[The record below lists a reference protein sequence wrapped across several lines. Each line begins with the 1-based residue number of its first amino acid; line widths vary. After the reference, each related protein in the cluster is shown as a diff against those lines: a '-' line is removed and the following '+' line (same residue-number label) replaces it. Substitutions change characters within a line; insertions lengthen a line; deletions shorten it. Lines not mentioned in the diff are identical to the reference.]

1 MKKMN
6 LTRSLLAACSIV
18 AISAVMYG
26 CSSSGED
33 DARMDAQDYKAMF
46 EAAAAERD
54 AALAAQVAAE
64 TAQAA
69 AETAQTD
76 AETAQAAAETA
87 QSAAETAQSAAETAQ
102 ADAEAA
108 QSGAEMERDAANVA
122 RGAAQAAQA
131 AAEAAQADAETAQAA
146 AEAAAAAAAMAQAT
160 AEGERDAANAAAA
173 AAAMA
178 QATAESERDAANA
191 AAAAAAMAQ
200 ATAEGERDAANAAA
214 AAAAMAQA
222 TAEGERDAANAAAA
236 AAATAQAAAEAAQA
250 DAEAAQAAAEIDRDL
265 ANAAAAVSEQA
276 RMDAEAA
283 RTAAEEARLAAE
295 LAKAAADADAAA
307 AEQRA
312 MDAEAAQADAEA
324 AQADAEA
331 AQETAEGER
340 DAANDAAD
348 EARMAQETAEGERDA
363 ANDAAD
369 EARMAQETAEGERD
383 AANDAADEARM
394 AQETAE
400 GERDAANDAADEAR
414 MAQETAEGERDA
426 ALMDT
431 GDAQKLAAA
440 AVKAQMEAERLQGV
454 AEDAQT
460 AAEAAQT
467 VAEDARDAA
476 LLAQGVAEGKLTQ
489 AEADLTQAQAD
500 LKQAQADLKDAQDAQ
515 KTAEDERDAAK
526 RTLAMLR
533 GELRE
538 TESSDR
544 AQGLLAVV
552 DTQTEDGAS
561 ADDALPLMVTATNTA
576 AGGVSIVVNPDG
588 DGDSDFE
595 AHDMDAPTISG
606 WPHQTQSMRADDDD
620 STEIVAIYTDV
631 GLPGPKSLLLD
642 EMAGQN
648 SFFTI
653 TDGDT
658 AATDFVKNASTAGLP
673 SAPDTGSTTVL
684 LGESTTPIGGGAA
697 RLQFSGTWRGVPG
710 TFVSTD
716 TDQIIVT
723 ARLDE
728 DDEEALTA
736 NFDGGT
742 WTFQPDNVKAMVA
755 VPDEDY
761 IWFGWW
767 KDEPDEKTG
776 DPASFAYGFRTAAGG
791 SDGFT
796 DGGTTIQAIEGKATY
811 VGAATGK
818 FAMETGSRLAPT
830 YDADA
835 FTATARLTADF
846 GGDPDDDAVDNVDD
860 GTIKGSITDFQRGDG
875 SALAG
880 WKVTLNE
887 IELDAGGA
895 DFASTSQ
902 TADDNA
908 VAEIGGIKSG
918 MGGWSGSF
926 FGNGRDDGQ
935 PDGVVGRFDATFT
948 GANAHIA
955 GSYGARN
962 DD

>member
-1 MKKMN
+1 MKKSN
-6 LTRSLLAACSIV
+6 LTRKLMAACSVV
-18 AISAVMYG
+18 ALSAVLYG
-26 CSSSGED
+26 CSSSGD
-33 DARMDAQDYKAMF
+33 DQAVMDAENYKAMF

-54 AALAAQVAAE
+54 LALGAQATAEQAQATAEQAQATAEAAQTTAEMERDAASAAAMAAAD
-64 TAQAA
+64 AQAT
-69 AETAQTD
+69 AEQ
-76 AETAQAAAETA
+76 
-87 QSAAETAQSAAETAQ
+87 AQ

-108 QSGAEMERDAANVA
+108 QMAAEM
-122 RGAAQAAQA
+122 
-131 AAEAAQADAETAQAA
+131 T
-146 AEAAAAAAAMAQAT
+146 
-160 AEGERDAANAAAA
+160 
-173 AAAMA
+173 
-178 QATAESERDAANA
+178 QATAESERDAA
-191 AAAAAAMAQ
+191 
-200 ATAEGERDAANAAA
+200 T
-214 AAAAMAQA
+214 
-222 TAEGERDAANAAAA
+222 
-236 AAATAQAAAEAAQA
+236 
-250 DAEAAQAAAEIDRDL
+250 
-265 ANAAAAVSEQA
+265 AAAAVSEQA
-276 RMDAEAA
+276 RMDAQAA
-283 RTAAEEARLAAE
+283 RSAAEDARV
-295 LAKAAADADAAA
+295 AAA
-307 AEQRA
+307 AAQA
-312 MDAEAAQADAEA
+312 TAEAAQMVAEQAQADAEA
-324 AQADAEA
+324 AQMAAEGDRDMANAAAMAAADAQATAEAAQVAAEQAQADAEA
-331 AQETAEGER
+331 AQGMAEGER

-348 EARMAQETAEGERDA
+348 AARMAQETAEGERDA

-369 EARMAQETAEGERD
+369 AARMAQETAEGERD
-383 AANDAADEARM
+383 AANDAADA
-394 AQETAE
+394 
-400 GERDAANDAADEAR
+400 AR

-426 ALMDT
+426 ALLNA
-431 GDAQKLAAA
+431 GDAQKLATD
-440 AVKAQMEAERLQGV
+440 AVAAQMEAERLQGV
-454 AEDAQT
+454 AEAAQ
-460 AAEAAQT
+460 AVAEAAQRAAET
-467 VAEDARDAA
+467 AREVAI
-476 LLAQGVAEGKLTQ
+476 LAQGVAEGKLTQ
-489 AEADLTQAQAD
+489 AEADRDKAQAD
-500 LKQAQADLKDAQDAQ
+500 LTQAQADLKDAQDAQ
-515 KTAEDERDAAK
+515 KTAEDERDAAQ

-544 AQGLLAVV
+544 AQGLLTVV
-552 DTQTEDGAS
+552 ADQTEDGAS
-561 ADDALPLMVTATNTA
+561 VVDALPLMVTATNTA
-576 AGGVSIVVNPDG
+576 ADRVSIVVNPDED

-606 WPHQTQSMRADDDD
+606 WPHATQSMRDDADD

-642 EMAGQN
+642 EMSGEN

-658 AATDFVKNASTAGLP
+658 AAADFVKNASTAGLP
-673 SAPDTGSTTVL
+673 SAPSTGSTTVL

-710 TFVSTD
+710 TFDSTG
-716 TDQIIVT
+716 TAEIIVT
-723 ARLDE
+723 ATLDE
-728 DDEEALTA
+728 DDEEVLTV
-736 NFDGGT
+736 NFDSGA

-776 DPASFAYGFRTAAGG
+776 DSALFVYGFRTAAGG

-796 DGGTTIQAIEGKATY
+796 GGGSLIQAIEGKATY
-811 VGAATGK
+811 EGAATGK

-846 GGDPDDDAVDNVDD
+846 GGDPDDDVTDNTAD

-887 IELDAGGA
+887 IALDAGDATFGSA
-895 DFASTSQ
+895 GPTDV
-902 TADDNA
+902 DNA
-908 VAEIGGIKSG
+908 VAEIGGIKSD
-918 MGGWSGSF
+918 MGSWSGSF
-926 FGNGRDDGQ
+926 FGNGREDGQ
-935 PDGVVGRFDATFT
+935 PDGVAGRFDATFT